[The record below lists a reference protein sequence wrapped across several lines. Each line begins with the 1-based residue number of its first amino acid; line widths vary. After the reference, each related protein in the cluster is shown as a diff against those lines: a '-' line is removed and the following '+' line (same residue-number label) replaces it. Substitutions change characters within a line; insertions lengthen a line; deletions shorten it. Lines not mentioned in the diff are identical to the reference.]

1 MNYIEFSFVVEQM
14 TEEQANKLLNE
25 IISKVE
31 ALGLKMAGGI
41 HPTTDADYEGVEY
54 GEE

>member
-1 MNYIEFSFVVEQM
+1 MSYIEFSFVVERM
-14 TEEQANKLLNE
+14 TEEQADELLGE

-31 ALGLKMAGGI
+31 ALGLKMAGGF
-41 HPTTDADYEGVEY
+41 HPTNDADYEEVND

>member
-1 MNYIEFSFVVEQM
+1 VNYIEFSFVVERM
-14 TEEQANKLLNE
+14 TEQQADDLLSE

-31 ALGLKMAGGI
+31 DLGLQMAGGF
-41 HPTTDADYEGVEY
+41 HPTTDADYEGVND